1 MWQIFKQHSSPLWFD
16 SDLEEKHIWRKC
28 SLYFLPYFFSIRLYL
43 LTCFHLSLIFFLWN
57 KCNHWQ
63 IVLYSLPQSSLKRR
77 LGKMR
82 NKLGAGRAIPWLKC
96 TRFYVQSFVFLP
108 SESKEELWFDLKAAA
123 ESGWD
128 FSTRWYIQD
137 DDQNSSTLRD
147 TRTSR
152 ILPVDLNA
160 LLCRTEKTLA
170 AFHQALGEHT
180 VAFRPWA
187 KTLCACCGC
196 YRPTW
201 RHVTVFLHR
210 WRWVSGAVWDGRS
223 CQAESD
229 GGCAV
234 GRWEGGLVRLQP
246 SEAKQTHWV
255 LPLQSGSPV
264 GSVLFTAWDGREGCA
279 VSEGRWEQFLVFES
293 THTVFISVSVKEE
306 KKQTLNQSHQLPES
320 TCERA
325 D

>member
-1 MWQIFKQHSSPLWFD
+1 MQSLADCFVLSPPNHLW
-16 SDLEEKHIWRKC
+16 KM
-28 SLYFLPYFFSIRLYL
+28 
-43 LTCFHLSLIFFLWN
+43 
-57 KCNHWQ
+57 
-63 IVLYSLPQSSLKRR
+63 V
-77 LGKMR
+77 GKIR
-82 NKLGAGRAIPWLKC
+82 NKLGTGTVIAWLKC
-96 TRFYVQSFVFLP
+96 TRFYVQSFVSPP

-137 DDQNSSTLRD
+137 HDQNNSTLKD
-147 TRTSR
+147 TRTSC

-180 VAFRPWA
+180 AAFRPCD
-187 KTLCACCGC
+187 KTPSACCGC
-196 YRPTW
+196 YHPTW

-210 WRWVSGAVWDGRS
+210 WRWVSSAVWDGRS

-279 VSEGRWEQFLVFES
+279 VSEGWWEQVPVSES
-293 THTVFISVSVKEE
+293 TNTVFFISVPVKQKRE
-306 KKQTLNQSHQLPES
+306 TLNQSHHLFQS
-320 TCERA
+320 TRERA